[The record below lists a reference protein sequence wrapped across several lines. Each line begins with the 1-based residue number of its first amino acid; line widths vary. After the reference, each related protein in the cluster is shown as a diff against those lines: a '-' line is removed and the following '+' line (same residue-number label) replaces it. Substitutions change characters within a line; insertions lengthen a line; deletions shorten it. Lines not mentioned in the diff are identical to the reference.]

1 VAIVTASSTLR
12 RLGFV
17 CATALTIAANG
28 CMALTPQLSP
38 TDYAQVERVA
48 DRDARE
54 KLYAENAI
62 YRHDLPQGTR
72 YTKGTSQSAEQR
84 SWQSLDAVLRSD
96 AASFS
101 ALPHKK
107 LRLARLF
114 TALGLA
120 TSLVTVAG
128 IAASAREGL
137 DLQRLDGTGG
147 ILLGGGLATV
157 AFGITAGLFFT
168 RARKGYDRAVD
179 VYNDSLGVRLG
190 LYTSDGKYIPPRGA
204 LVDKDGYILLDEPER
219 VGDPEKPDETPP
231 ATVGPEP
238 PPIEAPP
245 LPEDVAPAEVPPAE
259 TPPAETPPAETPPAE
274 TPPALQRP
282 STVPGTTALLNMR

>member
-1 VAIVTASSTLR
+1 MTSSSPLR

-17 CATALTIAANG
+17 TATALTIAANG

-38 TDYAQVERVA
+38 TDYEQLERVA
-48 DRDARE
+48 ERDARE
-54 KLYAENAI
+54 KAYAENAI

-72 YTKGTSQSAEQR
+72 YTKGTSQTAEKR

-96 AASFS
+96 AASFA
-101 ALPHKK
+101 ALPQRQ

-137 DLQRLDGTGG
+137 DLKRLDGTGG
-147 ILLGGGLATV
+147 ILLGGGIATV
-157 AFGITAGLFFT
+157 ALGITAGIFFT

-179 VYNDSLGVRLG
+179 VYNDSLGVRMG
-190 LYTSDGKYIPPRGA
+190 LYTPDGKYIPPRGA

-219 VGDPEKPDETPP
+219 AGEEPPTKP
-231 ATVGPEP
+231 VGPEP
-238 PPIEAPP
+238 PPELPASDPPTPSDPPPPDVAPP
-245 LPEDVAPAEVPPAE
+245 DVAPTDVAPAEPAPPAE
-259 TPPAETPPAETPPAE
+259 TPPAI
-274 TPPALQRP
+274 QRP
-282 STVPGTTALLNMR
+282 SSTPGTTALRLNMR

>member
-1 VAIVTASSTLR
+1 MALALVAS
-12 RLGFV
+12 
-17 CATALTIAANG
+17 G
-28 CMALTPQLSP
+28 CMALTPQLAP
-38 TDYAQVERVA
+38 TDFASAERVA

-54 KLYAENAI
+54 KLYAESAI

-72 YTKGTSQSAEQR
+72 YTKGTSVSAEKR
-84 SWQSLDAVLRSD
+84 SWQSLDAILRSD
-96 AASFS
+96 AAAYE
-101 ALPHKK
+101 ALPQRK

-190 LYTSDGKYIPPRGA
+190 LYTPDGKYIPPRGA

-219 VGDPEKPDETPP
+219 AAEEPAEPDPV
-231 ATVGPEP
+231 VGPEP
-238 PPIEAPP
+238 PGDLAPPEPAPPDPAPPAGPVEAQPELPPP
-245 LPEDVAPAEVPPAE
+245 LPPA
-259 TPPAETPPAETPPAE
+259 TPPGA
-274 TPPALQRP
+274 
-282 STVPGTTALLNMR
+282 TALRLQMR

>member
-1 VAIVTASSTLR
+1 MIS
-12 RLGFV
+12 
-17 CATALTIAANG
+17 ATALAIAATG

-38 TDYAQVERVA
+38 TDFASAERVA

-54 KLYAENAI
+54 KLYAESTI

-72 YTKGTSQSAEQR
+72 YTKGTNVSAEKR
-84 SWQSLDAVLRSD
+84 SWQSLDAILRSD
-96 AASFS
+96 AASFE
-101 ALPHKK
+101 ALPHRK

-114 TALGLA
+114 TALGIA

-157 AFGITAGLFFT
+157 AFGITAGVFFT
-168 RARKGYDRAVD
+168 KARKGYDRAVD

-190 LYTSDGKYIPPRGA
+190 LYTPDGKYIPPRGA

-219 VGDPEKPDETPP
+219 AADGPVAP
-231 ATVGPEP
+231 AVEDAPAPITGPEP
-238 PPIEAPP
+238 GPAEP
-245 LPEDVAPAEVPPAE
+245 APAEPPVPAE
-259 TPPAETPPAETPPAE
+259 PVVAPPV
-274 TPPALQRP
+274 QRP
-282 STVPGTTALLNMR
+282 TEVPVPAPPGSGAALSLQMR

>member
-1 VAIVTASSTLR
+1 
-12 RLGFV
+12 
-17 CATALTIAANG
+17 
-28 CMALTPQLSP
+28 MALTPQLSP
-38 TDYAQVERVA
+38 TDYEKVERIA

-54 KLYAENAI
+54 KAYAENAI
-62 YRHDLPQGTR
+62 YRHDLPQGMR
-72 YTKGTSQSAEQR
+72 YTKGTSQTAEKR
-84 SWQSLDAVLRSD
+84 SWQSLDAVLKSD
-96 AASFS
+96 AASFA
-101 ALPHKK
+101 ALPQRQ

-157 AFGITAGLFFT
+157 AFGITAGIFFT

-190 LYTSDGKYIPPRGA
+190 LYTPDGKYIPPRGA

-219 VGDPEKPDETPP
+219 PPEAPAEPAETPP
-231 ATVGPEP
+231 PAIGP
-238 PPIEAPP
+238 EAPP
-245 LPEDVAPAEVPPAE
+245 AETPPPE
-259 TPPAETPPAETPPAE
+259 TPPAETPPAEVAPAE
-274 TPPALQRP
+274 PAPPPVQRP
-282 STVPGTTALLNMR
+282 GSTPGATALRLNMR